1 MLKIHVTDIDGAE
14 ADIEGKVGFTLME
27 MLKSYNYTAI
37 EAACGGS
44 CSCATCHVI
53 IDEAWFSKLSPP
65 SDTELELVSMAPTSG
80 PHSRL
85 SCQILLSEEMD
96 GLKVQVAQPGAA

>member
-1 MLKIHVTDIDGAE
+1 MFKIHVTDIDGAE
-14 ADIEGKVGFTLME
+14 ADIEGKVGYTLME
-27 MLKSYNYTAI
+27 ILRSHNYASI

-53 IDEAWFSKLSPP
+53 VDDAWFAKLAPP
-65 SDTELELVSMAPTSG
+65 GSIELELVSMAPG
-80 PHSRL
+80 AEPHSRL

-96 GLKVQVAQPGAA
+96 GLKVRVAQPGAS